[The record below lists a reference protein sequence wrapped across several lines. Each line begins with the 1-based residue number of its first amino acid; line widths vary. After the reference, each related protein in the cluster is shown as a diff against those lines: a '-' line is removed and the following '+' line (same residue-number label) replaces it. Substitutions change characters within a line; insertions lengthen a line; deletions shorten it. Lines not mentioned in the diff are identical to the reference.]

1 MATILK
7 LDHTLS
13 EFSVKPNLFCTI
25 ICLLLYALSFQ
36 VEANAKT
43 DVVTLYNGDH
53 VTGEVKSLESGILRL
68 STDSMGTVKI
78 EWQDIALLE
87 SDHFY
92 EIRIS
97 DGARHLGSVEPTK
110 QPGRVRV
117 LDLNGE
123 YEFDAL
129 QVVQIRP
136 IEKSVLDRLEIYF
149 AAGYSY
155 TRASSIAQSSIN
167 TKISY
172 ENEKSLNTLTGRA
185 SLTDS
190 DDESTSSSRVDLDR
204 AVWTSRK
211 NIFTSSSAN
220 YESNDEL
227 GLNHRIG
234 VGAGLG
240 TFFVDTYR
248 NRLIGIAGLQVTTE
262 DSKNDGTD
270 QNIELYFSGRY
281 RAWRLDTPELYL
293 DFGLNVYPSL
303 TDSGQVRSGSDLRLR
318 WELIEDLFFDIT
330 AYGTYDNRADN
341 SSGVDYGVTTGLGWE
356 F

>member
-1 MATILK
+1 M
-7 LDHTLS
+7 
-13 EFSVKPNLFCTI
+13 KPNLFHNI
-25 ICLLLYALSFQ
+25 IFLLLYTASFYAT
-36 VEANAKT
+36 ANAKN
-43 DVVTLYNGDH
+43 DVIILFNGDH
-53 VTGEVKSLESGILRL
+53 VTGEVKSLESGVLEL
-68 STDSMGTVKI
+68 STDSMGTIKI
-78 EWQDIALLE
+78 EWQDIARLE

-97 DGARHLGSVEPTK
+97 DGARHLGSIEPTG
-110 QPGRVRV
+110 QSGRVRV
-117 LDLNGE
+117 VDLNGE

-129 QVVQIRP
+129 RIVQIRP
-136 IEKSVLDRLEIYF
+136 IEKSVLDRLEMYF
-149 AAGYSY
+149 SAGYSY
-155 TRASSIAQSSIN
+155 SRASSIAQSSIN
-167 TKISY
+167 TKMSY
-172 ENEKSLNTLTGRA
+172 ENEKSLNVLAGRA

-227 GLNHRIG
+227 GLDHRIG

-240 TFFVDTYR
+240 TFFIDTYR
-248 NRLIGIAGLQVTTE
+248 NRLIGIAGLQVITE
-262 DSKNDGTD
+262 ESTNSGTD
-270 QNIELYFSGRY
+270 QNLELYFSGRY
-281 RAWRLDTPELYL
+281 RAWRLDTPELDL
-293 DFGLNVYPSL
+293 DFGLTIYPSL
-303 TDSGQVRSGSDLRLR
+303 TDSGRLRSASDLRLR

-330 AYGTYDNRADN
+330 AYGTYDNRADS

>member
-7 LDHTLS
+7 MDHTPS
-13 EFSVKPNLFCTI
+13 EFSVKPNLFHTI

-36 VEANAKT
+36 VEANSKT

-53 VTGEVKSLESGILRL
+53 VTGEVKSLESGILKL
-68 STDSMGTVKI
+68 STDSMGTIKI
-78 EWQDIALLE
+78 EWQDIARLE

-97 DGARHLGSVEPTK
+97 DGARHLGSVEPTE
-110 QPGRVRV
+110 QAGRVRV

-167 TKISY
+167 TKMSY
-172 ENEKSLNTLTGRA
+172 ENEKSLNVLTGRA

-190 DDESTSSSRVDLDR
+190 DEESTSSSRVDLDR
-204 AVWTSRK
+204 AVWTKRN

-227 GLNHRIG
+227 GLDHRIG

-248 NRLIGIAGLQVTTE
+248 NRLTGIAGLQVTTE
-262 DSKNDGTD
+262 ESKNNGTD

-281 RAWRLDTPELYL
+281 RAWRLDTPELDL

-303 TDSGQVRSGSDLRLR
+303 TDSGRVRSGSDLRLR

-330 AYGTYDNRADN
+330 AYGTYDNRADS